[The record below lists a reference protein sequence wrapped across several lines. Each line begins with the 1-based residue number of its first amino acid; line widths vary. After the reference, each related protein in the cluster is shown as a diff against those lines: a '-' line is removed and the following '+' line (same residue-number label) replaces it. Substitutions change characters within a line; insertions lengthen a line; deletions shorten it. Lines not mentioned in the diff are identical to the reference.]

1 MQKQWRK
8 QEDEAEQTISQL
20 KVQLK
25 QKVPVLSSVPRAASV
40 VPGSETKLF
49 PMKYDGSTDFEAYKQ
64 QFDRIAESRGWSV
77 REQSTVLISRLK
89 GKALEAA
96 NVAVNQT
103 YPDLISALKK
113 RFSPD
118 VEAIW
123 KTKLKS
129 RKQQP
134 NEELVELHAEIRKLV
149 ARAHPGVG
157 DEGVRSIA
165 RDHFISA
172 IADPELSRRVNN
184 HLPKTLDEALEISE
198 ALWANLQLEREAD
211 RRVPEKK
218 SQVKTVKAVKSSSSD
233 EESGDPV
240 VRQLLERFSKLENKL
255 QSKQR
260 PKQNKSPRKQRFRK
274 PEFDR
279 KKQNPSRP
287 VECYNCGYE
296 GHVQRY
302 CPFEKLNKQKTT
314 SGGPQLTPKRRSS
327 PEQGN

>member
-1 MQKQWRK
+1 M
-8 QEDEAEQTISQL
+8 
-20 KVQLK
+20 
-25 QKVPVLSSVPRAASV
+25 
-40 VPGSETKLF
+40 
-49 PMKYDGSTDFEAYKQ
+49 
-64 QFDRIAESRGWSV
+64 
-77 REQSTVLISRLK
+77 
-89 GKALEAA
+89 
-96 NVAVNQT
+96 
-103 YPDLISALKK
+103 
-113 RFSPD
+113 
-118 VEAIW
+118 
-123 KTKLKS
+123 
-129 RKQQP
+129 
-134 NEELVELHAEIRKLV
+134 
-149 ARAHPGVG
+149 
-157 DEGVRSIA
+157 
-165 RDHFISA
+165 
-172 IADPELSRRVNN
+172 NN